1 MYIHISKQGLL
12 SYRQSRSP
20 RGSQSS
26 RATRSSAGT
35 SVLSANISRSSVPPR
50 GSPSPR
56 IGMPR
61 EKRKLIVRRVVAR
74 HGFLS
79 YRQSRSHRRSQ
90 SSLATRSL
98 RGTSVLSA
106 KISRSSVPP
115 RGSPSPRIGIYIH
128 TYKQREKEFK
138 LNRLD
143 VSLFVFARFNQNRW
157 AAKRRRSPAL

>member
-1 MYIHISKQGLL
+1 MTEPVASKKPKFSSDAKKSWYDRVVGQDLTLFCPAQGFPVPSHRYIYIQKELIVERVYIHISKQGLL

-56 IGMPR
+56 IG
-61 EKRKLIVRRVVAR
+61 
-74 HGFLS
+74 
-79 YRQSRSHRRSQ
+79 
-90 SSLATRSL
+90 
-98 RGTSVLSA
+98 
-106 KISRSSVPP
+106 
-115 RGSPSPRIGIYIH
+115 IYIH

-143 VSLFVFARFNQNRW
+143 VFVFARFDQNRW